1 MRPHTFAAVL
11 LGTLPLAA
19 QQGDKKEHDNMAPV
33 VPESEV
39 PPSPV
44 LSVPDALKSFQIATG
59 FVIEPVVTEPLVE
72 KPVCLDFDPA
82 GRMWVCE
89 MRGYMPDIDG
99 AGEKTPEGRISVLED
114 SDGDGKADKKTVF
127 LDKVLLPRA
136 VTVFEDGIL
145 FLDENRLCWAKR
157 DGLKAV
163 GEPEVIDDK
172 FNGGGNV
179 EHKPNGLM
187 PDLDN
192 WLYLAKS
199 DKRLR
204 RIDGKWVIEPTTFRG
219 QWGIARDDWGRLYH
233 NHNSA
238 FMFGENLAPNL
249 LQANPAVRMKID
261 DTNALGNNRTWPIRV
276 TPGVN
281 RGYLSKANGY
291 KEQTLDPETHK
302 LVNCTAA
309 AGLTVYRG
317 TNFPKDWYGTGF
329 ATESSVNLVKAIKI
343 KDEDGTL
350 SGTHPFGEKEFLAS
364 TDERFR
370 PVNLYTAPDG
380 SLYLVDMY
388 HGIIQHKTYQTS
400 YLRQQHLSRGLDK
413 PGFGH
418 GRIYRIRSTSGKL
431 EQKVDIGALQG
442 VELVKMLMHANAWHR
457 ETAQRV
463 MVDRKDAT
471 LVPLLAKLAANASS
485 TGVARVHAFW
495 TLEGMGELKAEH
507 LKAPL
512 VDKDPK
518 VQSSALWACTR
529 LSAPELSKLEAGLVA
544 LKPSGPEVTPYLARV
559 LGSLGTQKSLDALA
573 ALVKPYSDDAASRND
588 RAKKADPMVAF
599 ARQAAISGLHGHEA
613 EFSKL
618 ADPKDRE
625 LARWLEQGA
634 KNGPAKSSGPSLKGE
649 ELASFNRGK
658 ALFAGEA
665 VCFSC
670 HGPDGSGVTAL
681 GPPLDGSE
689 WVTGK
694 PETLINIMLHGMTG
708 PVTVAGVDY
717 APTADMPSLGM
728 NPMFTDQKLADIAT
742 YVRNEWDNKAPAVTA
757 ETVKKQREATK
768 DRAGKP
774 WTAPELK

>member
-1 MRPHTFAAVL
+1 MRPHTLFAAL
-11 LGTLPLAA
+11 IGTLPLAA
-19 QQGDKKEHDNMAPV
+19 QQGDKNDHGNMDPV
-33 VPESEV
+33 VPEKDI

-44 LSVPDALKSFQIATG
+44 LSVADALKSFKIATG

-99 AGEKTPEGRISVLED
+99 KDESTPEGRISVLED

-136 VTVFEDGIL
+136 VAVFDDGIL
-145 FLDENRLCWAKR
+145 FLDEYRLCWAKR

-163 GEPEVIDDK
+163 GEPEVVDAN

-187 PDLDN
+187 PNLDN

-199 DKRLR
+199 DKRIR
-204 RIDGKWVIEPTTFRG
+204 RVNGKWEIEPTFFRG

-238 FMFGENLAPNL
+238 FLFGESLAPNL
-249 LQANPAVRMKID
+249 LTGNPAVRLRYN
-261 DTNALGNNRTWPIRV
+261 DTNALGSNRTWPIRV

-291 KEQTLDPETHK
+291 NEQTLDPQTHK
-302 LVNCTAA
+302 LINCTAA
-309 AGLTVYRG
+309 AGITVYRG

-329 ATESSVNLVKAIKI
+329 STESVANLVKAIKI
-343 KDEDGTL
+343 DEKDGKQ
-350 SGTHPFGEKEFLAS
+350 SGKHPLGEKEFLAS

-370 PVNLYTAPDG
+370 PVNVYTAPDG
-380 SLYLVDMY
+380 SLYLLDMY

-400 YLRQQHLSRGLDK
+400 YLRDQHLSRGLDK

-418 GRIYRIRSTSGKL
+418 GRIYRVRSTSGKL
-431 EQKVDIGALQG
+431 EPKVDIAALQG
-442 VELVKMLMHANAWHR
+442 LDLVKMLMHANAWHR

-463 MVDRKDAT
+463 LVQRKDAAT
-471 LVPLLAKLAANASS
+471 IPLLAKLAASGS
-485 TGVARVHAFW
+485 PVAKVHAFW
-495 TLEGMGELKAEH
+495 TLEGMGALKSEH
-507 LKAPL
+507 LIAALK
-512 VDKDPK
+512 DKDPK

-529 LSAPELSKLEAGLVA
+529 LDAAELSKLEAGLVS
-544 LKPSGPEVTPYLARV
+544 LKPAAPEAAPYLARV
-559 LGSLGTQKSLDALA
+559 LGSLGTATSLDALA
-573 ALVKPYSDDAASRND
+573 ALLKDDSKVRFV
-588 RAKKADPMVAF
+588 RE
-599 ARQAAISGLHGHEA
+599 AAISGLHGHEA
-613 EFSKL
+613 EFAKL
-618 ADPKDRE
+618 ADPKDKA
-625 LARWLEQGA
+625 LAGWLEQGA
-634 KNGPAKSSGPSLKGE
+634 KNATAKPTGPSLKGD

-658 ALFAGEA
+658 ALYAGEA

-708 PVTVAGVDY
+708 PVTVAGVEY
-717 APTADMPSLGM
+717 KPTADMPSLGM

-742 YVRNEWDNKAPAVTA
+742 YVRNEWGNQAPAVSA
-757 ETVKKQREATK
+757 DTVKKQRDATK
-768 DRAGKP
+768 DRAGRP

>member
-1 MRPHTFAAVL
+1 MRPQSFVAVL

-19 QQGDKKEHDNMAPV
+19 QQGDKKDHDNMAPV
-33 VPESEV
+33 VPAKDV

-44 LSVPDALKSFQIATG
+44 LSVEDALKKFKIAPG
-59 FVIEPVVTEPLVE
+59 FVIEPVVSEPLVE
-72 KPVCLDFDPA
+72 KPVCIDFDPA

-99 AGEKTPEGRISVLED
+99 KGESTPEGRISVLED
-114 SDGDGKADKKTVF
+114 SDGDGKADKKTVY

-145 FLDENRLCWAKR
+145 FLDENRLCWSKR
-157 DGLKAV
+157 DGLKPV
-163 GEPEVIDDK
+163 GEPEVIDSN

-204 RIDGKWVIEPTTFRG
+204 RVNGKWVIEPTAFRG

-238 FMFGENLAPNL
+238 FMFGESLVPNL
-249 LQANPAVRMKID
+249 LQANPAVKIKYND
-261 DTNALGNNRTWPIRV
+261 NNALGNNRTWPIRV
-276 TPGVN
+276 TPGIN
-281 RGYLSKANGY
+281 RAYLSKENGY
-291 KEQTLDPETHK
+291 NEQTLDPKTHK
-302 LVNCTAA
+302 LINCTAA

-317 TNFPKDWYGTGF
+317 TNFPKDFYGMGF
-329 ATESSVNLVKAIKI
+329 STESSVNLVKAIKI
-343 KDEDGTL
+343 QEKDGKL
-350 SGTHPFGEKEFLAS
+350 SGTHPYGEKEFLAS
-364 TDERFR
+364 EDERFR
-370 PVNLYTAPDG
+370 PVNVYTAPDG

-400 YLRQQHLSRGLDK
+400 YLRDQHLSRGLDK

-418 GRIYRIRSTSGKL
+418 GRIYRVRSTSGKL
-431 EQKVDIGALQG
+431 EPKVDISALQG
-442 VELVKMLMHANAWHR
+442 IELVKMLMHPNAWHR

-463 MVDRKDAT
+463 MVDRKDPA
-471 LVPLLAKLAANASS
+471 LVPLLAKLAASGAP
-485 TGVARVHAFW
+485 VARVHAFW
-495 TLEGMGELKAEH
+495 TLEGMGALKSEH
-507 LKAPL
+507 LIAALK
-512 VDKDPK
+512 DKDPK

-529 LSAPELSKLEAGLVA
+529 LDASELSKLEAGLVS
-544 LKPSGPEVTPYLARV
+544 LKPAAPEAAPYLARV
-559 LGSLGTQKSLDALA
+559 LGSLGTAKSLDALA
-573 ALVKPYSDDAASRND
+573 ALL
-588 RAKKADPMVAF
+588 KADSKERFV
-599 ARQAAISGLHGHEA
+599 REAAVSGLHGHEA
-613 EFSKL
+613 EFAKL
-618 ADPKDRE
+618 DFPKNKD
-625 LARWLEQGA
+625 LSDWLEQGA
-634 KNGPAKSSGPSLKGE
+634 KNAPTGSKGPSLRGD

-708 PVTVAGVDY
+708 PVTVAGQTY
-717 APTADMPSLGM
+717 TPTADMPALGM
-728 NPMFTDQKLADIAT
+728 NPMFTDQKIADVAT
-742 YVRNEWDNKAPAVTA
+742 YVRNEWGNKAPAVTA
-757 ETVKKQREATK
+757 AVVKKLREATK
-768 DRAGKP
+768 DRTGKP
-774 WTAPELK
+774 WTEAELK

>member
-1 MRPHTFAAVL
+1 MRPHTFVAAL

-19 QQGDKKEHDNMAPV
+19 QQGDKKDHDNMALV
-33 VPESEV
+33 VPEKDV

-44 LSVPDALKSFQIATG
+44 LSVEDALKKFKIAPG

-72 KPVCLDFDPA
+72 KPVCIDFDPA

-99 AGEKTPEGRISVLED
+99 AGESTPEGRISVLED

-136 VTVFEDGIL
+136 VTVFDDGIL
-145 FLDENRLCWAKR
+145 FLDEHRLLWSKR

-163 GEPEVIDDK
+163 GEPEVIDAD

-204 RIDGKWVIEPTTFRG
+204 RINGVWKIEPTTFRG

-238 FMFGENLAPNL
+238 FMFGESLAPNL
-249 LQANPAVRMKID
+249 LQANPAVKMKFN

-281 RGYLSKANGY
+281 RAYLSKENGY
-291 KEQTLDPETHK
+291 NEQTLDPKTHK
-302 LVNCTAA
+302 LINCTAA

-317 TNFPKDWYGTGF
+317 TNFPKDFYGMGF
-329 ATESSVNLVKAIKI
+329 STEASVNLVKAIKI
-343 KDEDGTL
+343 QEKDGKQ
-350 SGTHPFGEKEFLAS
+350 SGTHPYGEKEFLAS
-364 TDERFR
+364 EDERFR
-370 PVNLYTAPDG
+370 PVNVYTAPDG

-400 YLRQQHLSRGLDK
+400 YLRDQHLSRGLDK
-413 PGFGH
+413 PGFGN

-431 EQKVDIGALQG
+431 EPKVDIGALQG
-442 VELVKMLMHANAWHR
+442 IELVKMLMHPNSWHR

-463 MVDRKDAT
+463 MVDRKDPA
-471 LVPLLAKLAANASS
+471 LVPLLAKLAA
-485 TGVARVHAFW
+485 TGPPIARVHAFW
-495 TLEGMGELKAEH
+495 TLEGMGALKSEH
-507 LKAPL
+507 LVAALK
-512 VDKDPK
+512 DKDPK

-529 LSAPELSKLEAGLVA
+529 LDAAELSKLEAGLVS
-544 LKPSGPEVTPYLARV
+544 LKPAAPEAAPYLARV
-559 LGSLGTQKSLDALA
+559 LGSLGTAKSLDALA
-573 ALVKPYSDDAASRND
+573 ALL
-588 RAKKADPMVAF
+588 KADSKERIV
-599 ARQAAISGLHGHEA
+599 REAAVSGLHGHEA
-613 EFSKL
+613 EFARL
-618 ADPKDRE
+618 ADPKDKA
-625 LARWLEQGA
+625 LVAWLDQGA
-634 KNGPAKSSGPSLKGE
+634 KDAPVASEGPSLKGD
-649 ELASFNRGK
+649 ELASYKRGK

-670 HGPDGSGVTAL
+670 HGPDGSGVVGL

-717 APTADMPSLGM
+717 VPNTDMPALGM
-728 NPMFTDQKLADIAT
+728 NEKLFTNQKLADIAT
-742 YVRNEWDNKAPAVTA
+742 YVRNEWDNKASSVTV

>member
-1 MRPHTFAAVL
+1 MRPHTFVAAL

-19 QQGDKKEHDNMAPV
+19 QQGDKKDHDNMALV
-33 VPESEV
+33 VPEKDV

-44 LSVPDALKSFQIATG
+44 LSVEDALKKFKIAPG
-59 FVIEPVVTEPLVE
+59 FVIEPVVTEPLME
-72 KPVCLDFDPA
+72 KPVCVDFDPA

-99 AGEKTPEGRISVLED
+99 SGESTPEGRISVLED
-114 SDGDGKADKKTVF
+114 SDGDGRVDKKTVY

-145 FLDENRLCWAKR
+145 FLDENRLCWSKR
-157 DGLKAV
+157 DGLKPV
-163 GEPEVIDDK
+163 GEPEVIDGS

-204 RIDGKWVIEPTTFRG
+204 RVNGKWVIEPTAFRG

-238 FMFGENLAPNL
+238 FMFGESLAPNL
-249 LQANPAVRMKID
+249 LQGNAAVKMKYND
-261 DTNALGNNRTWPIRV
+261 NTALGNNRTWPIRV

-281 RGYLSKANGY
+281 RAYLSKENGY
-291 KEQTLDPETHK
+291 NEQTLDPKTHK
-302 LVNCTAA
+302 LINCTAA

-317 TNFPKDWYGTGF
+317 TNFPKDFYGMGF
-329 ATESSVNLVKAIKI
+329 STEASVNLVKAIKI
-343 KDEDGTL
+343 QEKDGKL
-350 SGTHPFGEKEFLAS
+350 SGTHPYGEKEFLAS
-364 TDERFR
+364 EDERFR
-370 PVNLYTAPDG
+370 PVNVYTAPDG

-400 YLRQQHLSRGLDK
+400 YLRDQHLSRGLDK
-413 PGFGH
+413 PGFGN
-418 GRIYRIRSTSGKL
+418 GRIYRIRSNSGKL
-431 EQKVDIGALQG
+431 EPKVDIGALQG
-442 VELVKMLMHANAWHR
+442 IELVKMLMHPNSWHR

-463 MVDRKDAT
+463 MVDRKDPA
-471 LVPLLAKLAANASS
+471 LVPLLAKLAASGS
-485 TGVARVHAFW
+485 PVARVHAFW
-495 TLEGMGELKAEH
+495 TLEGMGALKSEH
-507 LKAPL
+507 LIAALK
-512 VDKDPK
+512 DKDPK

-529 LSAPELSKLEAGLVA
+529 LDAAELSKLEAGLVS
-544 LKPSGPEVTPYLARV
+544 LKPAAPEAAPYLARV
-559 LGSLGTQKSLDALA
+559 LGSLGTAKSLDALA
-573 ALVKPYSDDAASRND
+573 ALL
-588 RAKKADPMVAF
+588 KADSKERFV
-599 ARQAAISGLHGHEA
+599 REAAVSGLHGHEA
-613 EFSKL
+613 EFAKL
-618 ADPKDRE
+618 DFPKNKD
-625 LARWLEQGA
+625 LTGWLEQGA
-634 KNGPAKSSGPSLKGE
+634 TNAPAGSEGPSLKGD

-708 PVTVAGVDY
+708 PVTVAGQKY
-717 APTADMPSLGM
+717 TPTADMPSLGM
-728 NPMFTDQKLADIAT
+728 NPMFTDQKIADVAT
-742 YVRNEWDNKAPAVTA
+742 YVRNEWSNKAPAVTPA
-757 ETVKKQREATK
+757 LVKKQREATK
-768 DRAGKP
+768 SRTGKP
-774 WTAPELK
+774 WTEPELK

>member
-1 MRPHTFAAVL
+1 MRPHTFVAAL

-19 QQGDKKEHDNMAPV
+19 QQGDKKDHDNMALV
-33 VPESEV
+33 VPEKDV

-44 LSVPDALKSFQIATG
+44 LSVEDALKKFKIAPG
-59 FVIEPVVTEPLVE
+59 FVIEPVVTEPLME
-72 KPVCLDFDPA
+72 KPVCVDFDPA

-99 AGEKTPEGRISVLED
+99 SGESTPEGRISVLED
-114 SDGDGKADKKTVF
+114 SDGDGRVDKKTVY

-145 FLDENRLCWAKR
+145 FLDENRLCWSKR
-157 DGLKAV
+157 DGLKPV
-163 GEPEVIDDK
+163 GEPEVIDGS

-204 RIDGKWVIEPTTFRG
+204 RVNGKWVIEPTAFRG

-238 FMFGENLAPNL
+238 FMFGESLAPNL
-249 LQANPAVRMKID
+249 LQGNAAVKMKYND
-261 DTNALGNNRTWPIRV
+261 NTALGNNRTWPIRV

-281 RGYLSKANGY
+281 RAYLSKENGY
-291 KEQTLDPETHK
+291 NEQTLDPKTHK
-302 LVNCTAA
+302 LINCTAA

-317 TNFPKDWYGTGF
+317 TNFPKDFYGMGF
-329 ATESSVNLVKAIKI
+329 STEASVNLVKAIKI
-343 KDEDGTL
+343 QEKDGKL
-350 SGTHPFGEKEFLAS
+350 SGTHPYGEKEFLAS
-364 TDERFR
+364 EDERFR
-370 PVNLYTAPDG
+370 PVNVYTAPDG

-400 YLRQQHLSRGLDK
+400 YLRDQHLSRGLDK
-413 PGFGH
+413 PGFGN
-418 GRIYRIRSTSGKL
+418 GRIYRIRSNSGKL
-431 EQKVDIGALQG
+431 EPKVDIGALQG
-442 VELVKMLMHANAWHR
+442 IELVKMLMHPNSWHR

-463 MVDRKDAT
+463 MVDRKDPA
-471 LVPLLAKLAANASS
+471 LVPLLAKLAASGS
-485 TGVARVHAFW
+485 PVARVHAFW
-495 TLEGMGELKAEH
+495 TLEGMGALKSEH
-507 LKAPL
+507 LVAALK
-512 VDKDPK
+512 DKDPK

-529 LSAPELSKLEAGLVA
+529 LDAAELSKLEAGLVS
-544 LKPSGPEVTPYLARV
+544 LKPAAPEAAPYLARV
-559 LGSLGTQKSLDALA
+559 LGSLGTAKSLDALA
-573 ALVKPYSDDAASRND
+573 ALL
-588 RAKKADPMVAF
+588 KADSKERFV
-599 ARQAAISGLHGHEA
+599 REAAVSGLHGHEA
-613 EFSKL
+613 EFAKL
-618 ADPKDRE
+618 DFPKNKD
-625 LARWLEQGA
+625 LTGWLEQGA
-634 KNGPAKSSGPSLKGE
+634 TNAPAGSEGPSLKGD

-708 PVTVAGVDY
+708 PVTVAGQKY
-717 APTADMPSLGM
+717 TPTADMPSLGM
-728 NPMFTDQKLADIAT
+728 NPMFTDQKIADVAT
-742 YVRNEWDNKAPAVTA
+742 YVRNEWSNKAPAVTPA
-757 ETVKKQREATK
+757 LVKKQREATK
-768 DRAGKP
+768 SRTGKP
-774 WTAPELK
+774 WTEPELK